1 MQTQTKDVE
10 RRVERERE
18 IIEDL
23 SPEATVKRVFLV
35 TMPDGNE
42 RRVEYVQATLGL
54 FPTQEFLMMMQRII
68 KDFMNGKYG
77 ITVGDLF
84 AVSGDEIRNRLP
96 ENFDSDSIDGVFR
109 ENESIISAVLNA
121 IEIVPGFEQD
131 VIALS
136 LGVHPDER
144 ERFKKLISD
153 APHRGGLTID
163 EGVDII
169 KVFIRQN
176 VRSIRRFLERQ
187 TREIY
192 DEIVGLLA
200 PKEKME
206 TESKPIEPSTS
217 SPGSTPSSTSSP
229 ATLESE

>member
-1 MQTQTKDVE
+1 MQTQTEDVE
-10 RRVERERE
+10 RRSERERE

-84 AVSGDEIRNRLP
+84 AASGDEIRNKLP

-109 ENESIISAVLNA
+109 ENESIIRAVLNA

-192 DEIVGLLA
+192 DEIAGLLA
-200 PKEKME
+200 PKEKTE
-206 TESKPIEPSTS
+206 TESKAIEPSIS
-217 SPGSTPSSTSSP
+217 SLGSTPSSTSLP
-229 ATLESE
+229 ATLASE

>member
-1 MQTQTKDVE
+1 M
-10 RRVERERE
+10 
-18 IIEDL
+18 
-23 SPEATVKRVFLV
+23 
-35 TMPDGNE
+35 
-42 RRVEYVQATLGL
+42 
-54 FPTQEFLMMMQRII
+54 
-68 KDFMNGKYG
+68 
-77 ITVGDLF
+77 
-84 AVSGDEIRNRLP
+84 
-96 ENFDSDSIDGVFR
+96 FR
-109 ENESIISAVLNA
+109 ENESIIRAVLNA

-169 KVFIRQN
+169 KFFIRQN

-192 DEIVGLLA
+192 DEIAGLLA
-200 PKEKME
+200 PKEKAK
-206 TESKPIEPSTS
+206 TESSPIEPSTS
-217 SPGSTPSSTSSP
+217 SPGSTPSSTLSP
-229 ATLESE
+229 ATQVSE